1 MFSGT
6 CGEAFRRYASL
17 FGGEIVNMLTYA
29 ESPLEREVPPEWRDK
44 VWFAR
49 LRAGGLD
56 VTGGDALPRDYETP
70 RGFSLVL
77 GVANA
82 DEADRVFAGLA
93 EGGEVIMPLQ
103 ATHWSP
109 RYGLV
114 RDPFGNDGKST
125 ATQNRLRKEPGCASF
140 VAVSASPLQSP
151 RLVHI
156 DVHHRLL
163 GRFPQRRIRRRRHT
177 AFGRRLV
184 RGRHLEDAVL
194 RARFRSEYQ

>member
-1 MFSGT
+1 MVKINPSLMFPGT

-17 FGGEIVNMLTYA
+17 CGGEIVHMLTYA
-29 ESPLEREVPPEWRDK
+29 ESPLAREVPQEWRDK

-82 DEADRVFAGLA
+82 DEADRVFVGLA

-103 ATHWSP
+103 ATYWSP

-114 RDPFGNDGKST
+114 RDRFGIRWEINCD
-125 ATQNRLRKEPGCASF
+125 AEPA
-140 VAVSASPLQSP
+140 A
-151 RLVHI
+151 
-156 DVHHRLL
+156 
-163 GRFPQRRIRRRRHT
+163 
-177 AFGRRLV
+177 
-184 RGRHLEDAVL
+184 
-194 RARFRSEYQ
+194 